1 MNMHQLTQQL
11 KSGDME
17 IMEVPFPLMGS
28 GQLLVRNHYSVISA
42 GTEGKNVADARK
54 GYIAKAK
61 SRQKELKMVIDSIKS
76 EGLKKTYGV
85 VMTKLEAPSPL
96 GYSCAGEV
104 IAVGSDVKDIVV
116 GDYVACGGAGAYH
129 SEIVSVYRNLCV
141 KLPKEIALDQAAF
154 TTIASIAIQGI
165 RQADLRFGENC
176 TIIGL
181 GLIGLLTTKIL
192 SAAGIKAI
200 GIDIDPQK
208 VEKARSI
215 GCDFAYERN
224 LNGLVHTVF
233 NQTAG
238 HGTDAVIITAGT
250 NSLDPVELAGELCR
264 KKGKV
269 VIVGAVP
276 TGFSRANYYKKELD
290 LRMSSSYGPGRYDLD
305 YEEKGID
312 YPVGYVRFT
321 ENRNMQS
328 FVDMLSSG
336 KIDISDLISHRFKL
350 EEAKSAYD
358 MILAHQEPTIGLV
371 LEYDITSELKR
382 SVKLKDLSPVNS
394 PLNISFIGAGNFA
407 QNAILPRI
415 NGKCA
420 LRGIVTNEG
429 NMTKYIAEKY
439 GFSFCADDPAKIF
452 EDEGTGTVFI
462 VTRHNT
468 HAMYAT
474 AALKAGKNVIVEK
487 PMAMSMEELQQV
499 KQAHEVAKGQ
509 LMLGFNR
516 RFSPL
521 TQTMQ
526 KMLPVGLP
534 RAINIRI
541 NAGVVPADHW
551 VHDPAVGGGRIIG
564 EACHFIDL
572 ATHIASSKATTVQA
586 IAMRQDPNL
595 GDTVTIN
602 LSFENGSIA
611 NISYFSNG
619 NKNVPK
625 ERIEVFCGTSCYLI
639 DDFTLLSVT
648 SEKGEQ
654 KFKLKTQDKGHSK
667 QFDLVLDALKNGKP
681 FPITFDDVYHSSLL
695 TLLALESMAASRTIT
710 L

>member
-1 MNMHQLTQQL
+1 M
-11 KSGDME
+11 
-17 IMEVPFPLMGS
+17 
-28 GQLLVRNHYSVISA
+28 
-42 GTEGKNVADARK
+42 
-54 GYIAKAK
+54 
-61 SRQKELKMVIDSIKS
+61 
-76 EGLKKTYGV
+76 
-85 VMTKLEAPSPL
+85 
-96 GYSCAGEV
+96 
-104 IAVGSDVKDIVV
+104 
-116 GDYVACGGAGAYH
+116 
-129 SEIVSVYRNLCV
+129 
-141 KLPKEIALDQAAF
+141 
-154 TTIASIAIQGI
+154 
-165 RQADLRFGENC
+165 
-176 TIIGL
+176 
-181 GLIGLLTTKIL
+181 
-192 SAAGIKAI
+192 
-200 GIDIDPQK
+200 
-208 VEKARSI
+208 
-215 GCDFAYERN
+215 
-224 LNGLVHTVF
+224 
-233 NQTAG
+233 QT
-238 HGTDAVIITAGT
+238 
-250 NSLDPVELAGELCR
+250 
-264 KKGKV
+264 
-269 VIVGAVP
+269 
-276 TGFSRANYYKKELD
+276 
-290 LRMSSSYGPGRYDLD
+290 
-305 YEEKGID
+305 
-312 YPVGYVRFT
+312 
-321 ENRNMQS
+321 
-328 FVDMLSSG
+328 FVDMLSSD

-382 SVKLKDLSPVNS
+382 SVKLKDVSLANS

-415 NGKCA
+415 NGKCT

-429 NMTKYIAEKY
+429 NMTRYIADKY

-521 TQTMQ
+521 TQTML
-526 KMLPVGLP
+526 KLLPLGLP

-602 LSFENGSIA
+602 LSFDNGSIA

-695 TLLALESMAASRTIT
+695 TLLALESMAVSRTIT